1 MAINRLLK
9 QRGLESG
16 VRKQHLSRK
25 ASIQAEQL
33 EARKK
38 RDDCDIQLK
47 QRKASQKTA
56 SAKEMEVR
64 KKRGQGEKRLWRGIE
79 DTIFT
84 DYNVS
89 MSAYHGGD
97 MEGPSARRLMGDGEI
112 FPNIGDY
119 IKNHIREQEDSSVVN
134 FAPLHVAV
142 GSMCHTIE
150 RTDRQGYPN
159 C

>member
-9 QRGLESG
+9 QRGLETE

-25 ASIQAEQL
+25 ASIQAEQV

-56 SAKEMEVR
+56 SAKETEVR

-84 DYNVS
+84 DY
-89 MSAYHGGD
+89 MLACQLI
-97 MEGPSARRLMGDGEI
+97 MEVIWKAHQLRD
-112 FPNIGDY
+112 
-119 IKNHIREQEDSSVVN
+119 
-134 FAPLHVAV
+134 
-142 GSMCHTIE
+142 
-150 RTDRQGYPN
+150 
-159 C
+159 